1 MEELFDLVKF
11 NEYKEDNRREVKSAK
26 GGLPKSLWSTY
37 SAMCNTYGGVIILGV
52 EERDDGSWQTTG
64 LRDVASLK
72 KAFWDT
78 INNRA
83 KVSINLLKESD
94 LKDYKVGDDAVL
106 VIKVPAAD
114 RELKPVYLN
123 NDLFGS
129 SFKRNH
135 EGDYHC
141 TRAEVQA
148 MFRDQ
153 ARKTVDG
160 NVMSKM
166 DISALVDD
174 SIKSYRLVMESKRPG
189 HPFLNLAKDE
199 FLVKIGAASKT
210 EDGVYRP
217 TRAGLLMFG
226 EEYQILYEYPLYF
239 LDYRE
244 HLLPNIRWTD
254 RIQSQSGDWSG
265 NVYDFFT
272 RVSAKL
278 VLDLKRPFKLVDM
291 VRVDETPLHDAVRE
305 ALVNC
310 LVNADYYEP
319 RGVVVEKYPDK
330 ITLRNPG
337 TAIVGKAQMLRGGES
352 EPRNGNVMKMFN
364 LIGFG
369 ERAGSGVPDIY
380 TTWEQEGYANPQVE
394 EIFGGGQPNRT
405 IVTLPLVGKEQDS
418 SGEKLKKSPEK
429 PPEKSPEKSPNKQEE
444 IEERAKTL
452 LQLIRD
458 NPKISRS
465 AMALRL
471 NISESQVRTAMDVLK
486 SKNLIHREGSDK
498 EGRWIID

>member
-1 MEELFDLVKF
+1 MTELFNLANFSK
-11 NEYKEDNRREVKSAK
+11 YKEDNRREVKSAK

-52 EERDDGSWQTTG
+52 EECDDGSWHTTG
-64 LRDVASLK
+64 LRNVAQLK

-78 INNRA
+78 INNRS

-94 LKDYKVGDDAVL
+94 LEEYAVNDDVVL
-106 VIKVPAAD
+106 VIKIPAVD

-123 NDLFGS
+123 NDLFGAT
-129 SFKRNH
+129 FKRNH

-141 TRAEVQA
+141 TRAEIQA
-148 MFRDQ
+148 MLRDQ
-153 ARKTVDG
+153 TRKTVDG
-160 NVMSKM
+160 NVMPDM
-166 DISALVDD
+166 DISVLADD

-189 HPFLNLAKDE
+189 HPFLNLEKDE
-199 FLVKIGAASKT
+199 FLVKIGAARKT
-210 EDGVYRP
+210 EDGIYRP

-244 HLLPNIRWTD
+244 HLMPDVRWTD

-265 NVYDFFT
+265 NVYDFFA

-291 VRVDETPLHDAVRE
+291 VRVDETPLHESVRE

-319 RGVVVEKYPDK
+319 RGVVIDKYPDK
-330 ITLRNPG
+330 ITLRNPD

-352 EPRNGNVMKMFN
+352 EPRNGSIMKMFN

-380 TTWEQEGYANPQVE
+380 TTWQQAGYVEPMVE
-394 EIFGGGQPNRT
+394 EIFGDGEPNRT
-405 IVTLPLVGKEQDS
+405 ILTLPLVGKEEKI
-418 SGEKLKKSPEK
+418 SGGQEEKQPEK
-429 PPEKSPEKSPNKQEE
+429 HPEKHPEKQSKKQKE
-444 IEERAKTL
+444 IEARIKAI
-452 LQLIRD
+452 LQLISE
-458 NPKISRS
+458 NPSVTRS
-465 AMALRL
+465 EMMNKLD
-471 NISESQVRTAMDVLK
+471 ITESQVRTVIETLK
-486 SKNLIHREGSDK
+486 NRGVIHHEGSDRN
-498 EGRWIID
+498 GRWIID